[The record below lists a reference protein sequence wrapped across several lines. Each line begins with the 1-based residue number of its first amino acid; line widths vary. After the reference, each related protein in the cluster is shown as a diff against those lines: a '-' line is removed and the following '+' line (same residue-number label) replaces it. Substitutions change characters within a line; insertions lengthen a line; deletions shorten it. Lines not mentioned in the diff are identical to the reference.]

1 MLRQVDMTSLDDTDL
16 IPPTYTGLINA
27 GAGTIV
33 SMGQL
38 CALIPGLLPF
48 IALTVAFAVPLLIV
62 GLALG
67 LVAAVLAGPPY
78 LVWRLVRR

>member
-1 MLRQVDMTSLDDTDL
+1 MTSQ
-16 IPPTYTGLINA
+16 PATYTGLMHA

-48 IALTVAFAVPLLIV
+48 IALAVVFAVPLVIV

-67 LVAAVLAGPPY
+67 VVGAVVAGPPY
-78 LVWRLVRR
+78 LLWRLIRRG